1 MSIKLTSD
9 AEQRL
14 IENVLHGHSE
24 AFKTLMDGYGD
35 YVMRVVERMIPYETE
50 AQEVVQD
57 VFVGAYR
64 TLNSYDAEK
73 ASFATWLTRI
83 TYHKVADH
91 LKRRGKAMLYIEE
104 HESLIDRVTDEM
116 ADSVFKEATS
126 KRIEHLRLAIRR
138 IPPDDQTLLQ
148 LYYTDD
154 HPLKDIAYILD
165 RPPSYLATRLQRIRK
180 KLYIIIKE
188 LEQHDD
194 RQKI

>member
-1 MSIKLTSD
+1 MSNMLTSD

-24 AFKTLMDGYGD
+24 AFKTLMDGYGN
-35 YVMRVVERMIPYETE
+35 YVMRIVERMIPCE
-50 AQEVVQD
+50 AEAREVVQD

-64 TLNSYDAEK
+64 TLKKYDAEK

-83 TYHKVADH
+83 SYHKAADY
-91 LKRRGKAMLYIEE
+91 LKRHSKAILFIEE
-104 HESLIDRVTDEM
+104 HESLIEKVPDEM
-116 ADSVFKEATS
+116 ADSLFNDYTS
-126 KRIEHLRLAIRR
+126 ERIEHLRHAIRQ

-154 HPLKDIAYILD
+154 RPLKDIAYILD

-188 LEQHDD
+188 LEKDDD
-194 RQKI
+194 R

>member
-1 MSIKLTSD
+1 MSKRLTSD

-35 YVMRVVERMIPYETE
+35 YVMRIVERMIPSE
-50 AQEVVQD
+50 AEAREVVQD
-57 VFVGAYR
+57 IFVGAYR
-64 TLNSYDAEK
+64 TLKSYDAEK

-83 TYHKVADH
+83 AYHKVADYQ
-91 LKRRGKAMLYIEE
+91 KRRGKTMLYIEE
-104 HESLIDRVTDEM
+104 HESLIAHVTDEM
-116 ADSVFKEATS
+116 ADSIFKEATS
-126 KRIEHLRLAIRR
+126 KRIEILRLAIRR
-138 IPPDDQTLLQ
+138 IPPDDQMLLQ

-154 HPLKDIAYILD
+154 RPLKDIAYILD
-165 RPPSYLATRLQRIRK
+165 RPPNYLATRLQRIRN

-194 RQKI
+194 RQEI

>member
-1 MSIKLTSD
+1 MSKKLTSD

-14 IENVLHGHSE
+14 IENVLHGHPE
-24 AFKTLMDGYGD
+24 AFKALMDGYVD
-35 YVMRVVERMIPYETE
+35 YVMRIVERMIPRE
-50 AQEVVQD
+50 AEAREVVQD

-64 TLNSYDAEK
+64 TLKSYDSKK
-73 ASFATWLTRI
+73 ASFSTWLTRI
-83 TYHKVADH
+83 ACHKAADH
-91 LKRRGKAMLYIEE
+91 LKRQGKTMLYIEE
-104 HESLIDRVTDEM
+104 HENLIVHVTDEM

-154 HPLKDIAYILD
+154 RPLKEIAYILD
-165 RPPSYLATRLQRIRK
+165 RPSSYLATRLQRIRK

-188 LEQHDD
+188 LEQYDD
-194 RQKI
+194 